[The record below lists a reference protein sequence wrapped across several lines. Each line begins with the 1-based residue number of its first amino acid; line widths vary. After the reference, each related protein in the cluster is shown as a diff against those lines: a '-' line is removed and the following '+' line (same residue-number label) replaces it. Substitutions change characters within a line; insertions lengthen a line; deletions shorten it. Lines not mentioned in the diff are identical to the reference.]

1 MNILIDK
8 LPTEVEGLK
17 LNTDF
22 RTSILFEL
30 LMQDKDISKED
41 KVALSINLYYGRYP
55 SNEEELKKMTKGII
69 WFYSCGDKK
78 KKLKEK
84 YQDSEIVKKEKKR
97 KQIYSFEQDDWLIYG
112 AFLEQYK
119 IDLNETKMHWWK
131 FRALFDC
138 LNDNVL
144 FSKVMGYRSIDLANI
159 ENKEQREHYAS
170 LKKHWALIDE
180 RSIEEKE
187 SDFANA
193 LW

>member
-30 LMQDKDISKED
+30 LMQDRDISKED
-41 KVALSINLYYGRYP
+41 KVALSINLYFGRYP
-55 SNEEELKKMTKGII
+55 NNENELKKMTEGII

-78 KKLKEK
+78 NKLKK
-84 YQDSEIVKKEKKR
+84 RYQDNKIVKKERKR

-144 FSKVMGYRSIDLANI
+144 FSKVMGYRSIDLAKI
-159 ENKEQREHYAS
+159 EDRGQREHYAS

-180 RSIEEKE
+180 RSVEEKE
-187 SDFANA
+187 NDFANA